1 MVREKCVNRI
11 DGVSTL
17 RHREGLLLLRPQF
30 GFCLPAA
37 ALSVGSLPGLGLR
50 LPLLFLFVGSPLG
63 LGVQPPCFLL
73 GLLPGSGL
81 FHSPALFR
89 RHPWLIQRFD
99 NVPTET
105 LDLLTDGGRLN
116 IEMTQRTPID
126 ILTPSDSRENGIIA
140 PFGLVLERG
149 NRNIEN
155 WKNEVASI
163 DFFFASEKQF
173 KFKFA

>member
-1 MVREKCVNRI
+1 MVREKCANRI

-30 GFCLPAA
+30 GFCPPAA

-89 RHPWLIQRFD
+89 RHPWLIQRF
-99 NVPTET
+99 
-105 LDLLTDGGRLN
+105 
-116 IEMTQRTPID
+116 
-126 ILTPSDSRENGIIA
+126 
-140 PFGLVLERG
+140 
-149 NRNIEN
+149 
-155 WKNEVASI
+155 
-163 DFFFASEKQF
+163 
-173 KFKFA
+173 